1 MNDQGD
7 VRIQETIK
15 QLLIAELGL
24 EPELVQNSDAG
35 TPLLGRGIGLDSV
48 EVTALLLSL
57 EQEFD
62 LQIPDSELTL
72 DLVRNLGSLSAYIR
86 QRIHNKSQDSEK
98 DGKGYADPGA
108 DAA

>member
-1 MNDQGD
+1 MKDERIGE
-7 VRIQETIK
+7 IQEAI
-15 QLLIAELGL
+15 QRLMIAELGL
-24 EPELVQNSDAG
+24 EPELVQNSDAA

-86 QRIHNKSQDSEK
+86 QRIESKSKDSGE
-98 DGKGYADPGA
+98 GGQAYANAGT